1 MINGWI
7 HLLLQVRIQILP
19 PSFATM
25 ADSAVLYLF
34 AMFGIFSKGLTSV
47 IQTQQIVVA
56 AVGQE
61 AHFNCQLLQPK
72 QVLQVTW
79 QKVLP
84 DGETNLGTYNKF
96 FGETVNPESADKM
109 DFSYTGLQICSIVI
123 RNVTEQDEGCYR
135 CLFNTYPEG
144 ALTARTC
151 LQLYEL
157 HEPVLHV
164 GESDSAGESVLSCSA
179 TGRPAP
185 TVTLN
190 VTQQHLH
197 FSHHDIVSVSNNNG
211 TVTVTVTAVLSG
223 FRGNSTQVGCAAR
236 VLSGP
241 QMEAF
246 VMIPEVK
253 PSDDFYEQLVS
264 DKSENTKSV
273 FCRLICDGFMNFAPC
288 HTFLLCLPDSTW
300 IVVLVVVMVACCC
313 VVAGV
318 IFAVMKQ
325 KSKIRDLERNKT
337 PQKPIQGDQGITT
350 PFINQENE
358 QLRQRS
364 SVKKSPPNRN
374 QKPSPSVAKR
384 LEM

>member
-1 MINGWI
+1 
-7 HLLLQVRIQILP
+7 
-19 PSFATM
+19 M

-253 PSDDFYEQLVS
+253 PSDD
-264 DKSENTKSV
+264 
-273 FCRLICDGFMNFAPC
+273 
-288 HTFLLCLPDSTW
+288 STW

>member
-1 MINGWI
+1 
-7 HLLLQVRIQILP
+7 QVLKTTVV
-19 PSFATM
+19 SEN
-25 ADSAVLYLF
+25 
-34 AMFGIFSKGLTSV
+34 V
-47 IQTQQIVVA
+47 IQTQQTVVA

-61 AHFNCQLLQPK
+61 AQFNCQLLQSK

-79 QKVLP
+79 QKILP

-164 GESDSAGESVLSCSA
+164 RESDSAVESVVSCSA

-190 VTQQHLH
+190 VPQQHLH
-197 FSHHDIVSVSNNNG
+197 VSHRDTVSVNNDND

-241 QMEAF
+241 PLEAF
-246 VMIPEVK
+246 VMIPEMK
-253 PSDDFYEQLVS
+253 PPDGEKHF
-264 DKSENTKSV
+264 EN
-273 FCRLICDGFMNFAPC
+273 
-288 HTFLLCLPDSTW
+288 STW
-300 IVVLVVVMVACCC
+300 IVVLVVVVMVACC
-313 VVAGV
+313 VVAGI
-318 IFAVMKQ
+318 IFAVIKQ
-325 KSKIRDLERNKT
+325 KSKIR
-337 PQKPIQGDQGITT
+337 
-350 PFINQENE
+350 
-358 QLRQRS
+358 
-364 SVKKSPPNRN
+364 SVSP
-374 QKPSPSVAKR
+374 
-384 LEM
+384 